1 MILVLIEW
9 LERLLS
15 ASWNQ
20 RDTKEKQIVMGLASI
35 KFRQP
40 TEISYGKNE
49 RKGKGRE
56 DYSIR
61 ISVNK
66 QKMQINQKHSF

>member
-1 MILVLIEW
+1 MILELIEW

-40 TEISYGKNE
+40 TEISYGKKCAK
-49 RKGKGRE
+49 RKRAWGL
-56 DYSIR
+56 
-61 ISVNK
+61 
-66 QKMQINQKHSF
+66 